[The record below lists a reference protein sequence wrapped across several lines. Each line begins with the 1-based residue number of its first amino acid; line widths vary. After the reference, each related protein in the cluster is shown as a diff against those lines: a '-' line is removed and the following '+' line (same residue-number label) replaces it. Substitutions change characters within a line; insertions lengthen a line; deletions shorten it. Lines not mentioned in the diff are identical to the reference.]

1 MIKQR
6 EEEAGALGEVIRK
19 VTHKGEI
26 EIDSSE
32 IGDKIIMEVCVCIMQ
47 LYIHVCFSVCTASIS
62 LLFSLTVLYNNY
74 VHVYM

>member
-1 MIKQR
+1 MIAKVFCDSSLPTMFMLQDLEMIKQR

-32 IGDKIIMEVCVCIMQ
+32 IGDKIIMEVCV
-47 LYIHVCFSVCTASIS
+47 YYAAVH
-62 LLFSLTVLYNNY
+62 TV
-74 VHVYM
+74 

>member
-1 MIKQR
+1 MFQDLEMIKQR

-32 IGDKIIMEVCVCIMQ
+32 IGDKVIMEVCVYHAAAVHTCMLLCVYCIN
-47 LYIHVCFSVCTASIS
+47 IF
-62 LLFSLTVLYNNY
+62 TV
-74 VHVYM
+74 